1 MVSGNNGYHKV
12 VSVVPMLIMPCHFQ
26 AAVAVSPRQHQCPE
40 ESASTTRRKVS
51 PHWLVLSTRPRCG
64 KDDVVDVGWSSRRTE
79 FQNDLVCADEQ
90 FASFNK
96 NLHRYVG
103 DPLGSDRPRLS
114 GADCEPRHDWEDDDS
129 QSGETPSHG
138 WRLLVMPS
146 EAFRTWASLS
156 GSSLAQQCMSRRDWS
171 FIGSFTSLLSVRRS
185 HTDVNPACRSE
196 REAHVPLV
204 ETTIAAST
212 IWFVATAVSSS
223 LGSASV
229 CDHFDLRI
237 SG

>member
-1 MVSGNNGYHKV
+1 
-12 VSVVPMLIMPCHFQ
+12 
-26 AAVAVSPRQHQCPE
+26 
-40 ESASTTRRKVS
+40 
-51 PHWLVLSTRPRCG
+51 
-64 KDDVVDVGWSSRRTE
+64 
-79 FQNDLVCADEQ
+79 
-90 FASFNK
+90 
-96 NLHRYVG
+96 
-103 DPLGSDRPRLS
+103 
-114 GADCEPRHDWEDDDS
+114 
-129 QSGETPSHG
+129 
-138 WRLLVMPS
+138 
-146 EAFRTWASLS
+146 
-156 GSSLAQQCMSRRDWS
+156 MSRRDWR
-171 FIGSFTSLLSVRRS
+171 FIDSFTSLLSVRRL